1 MIIILAGGAL
11 AGLIW
16 VQYDLLKVGILLE
29 KGRLDRTMKG
39 VMEDIK
45 ERIDTSAI
53 LRKQI
58 SLKHRGEEKVL
69 AGLEEEVQ
77 ETLRDT
83 IEDIVWEEL
92 RARKLI
98 VEFEFALIDGF
109 TLSTIVEKGSI
120 SLEDEAPYKLL
131 GGKQLISDCRC
142 LPYMHVWVVDWFAFL
157 LQRLARVIIPSLLFM
172 LVLIACMAWLFRMLK
187 QQKKLDRVKND
198 FINNLTHEL
207 KTPVFSI
214 SLLLKLVRKGIADG
228 NKKKIEEYLQ
238 LIEKENK
245 QLKGHID
252 MVLELASLE
261 SGKFNLELRP
271 AKIHALLQEVLSQFQ
286 PKLEDKKGR
295 LRIASES
302 IVTDLHIDQSHFQNM
317 LNNLLENALKYNDK
331 IPIIEINTRVEEQRY
346 FIEVKDNGIG
356 ISTDDQKQIFDKFYR
371 VSTGDLHR
379 VKGFGL
385 GLNYVKQ
392 VVEAHKG
399 QITVKSKIGEGS
411 TFTIELP
418 IY

>member
-29 KGRLDRTMKG
+29 KGRLDRSMKG
-39 VMEDIK
+39 VMDDIK

-58 SLKHRGEEKVL
+58 SLKHQGKEKALALLEEKL
-69 AGLEEEVQ
+69 Q

-83 IEDIVWEEL
+83 MEDIVWEEL

-109 TLSTIVEKGSI
+109 TLSKIVEKGNI
-120 SLEDEAPYKLL
+120 SLENEAPYKLL

-142 LPYMHVWVVDWFAFL
+142 LPYMHIRVVDWFAFL

-187 QQKKLDRVKND
+187 QQRKLDRVKND

-214 SLLLKLVRKGIADG
+214 SLLLKLVRKSISDD
-228 NKKKIEEYLQ
+228 KKEKTEEYLQ
-238 LIEKENK
+238 LIDKENK

-271 AKIHALLQEVLSQFQ
+271 TKVHALLQEILSQFQ
-286 PKLEDKKGR
+286 PKLEDKKGT
-295 LRIASES
+295 LQVVIEPVANE
-302 IVTDLHIDQSHFQNM
+302 LHIDKSHFQNM

-331 IPIIEINTRVEEQRY
+331 IPIIEINTRLEEQNY
-346 FIEVKDNGIG
+346 CIEIKDNGMG
-356 ISTDDQKQIFDKFYR
+356 ISADDQKQIFDKFYR
-371 VSTGDLHR
+371 VSTGDLHQ
-379 VKGFGL
+379 VNGFGL

-411 TFTIELP
+411 TFTIDLP
-418 IY
+418 IS

>member
-11 AGLIW
+11 VGLIW

>member
-11 AGLIW
+11 VGLIW

-286 PKLEDKKGR
+286 PKLEDKKGG